1 MASWAACC
9 SFVRPLGLPRPVLV
23 FGKPL
28 LRVRTTLPRL
38 YSGML
43 GASCFSGHCS
53 GAWSGCRCQH
63 QKHGLAGWLGAA
75 AAATSCLRAAILA
88 PRRTASAR
96 FCGLASRGD
105 RRSPSRCE
113 LPGLPFSLRER
124 VLLPEPGGSRSASR
138 SAPRGELGG
147 LSRSGPLVAC
157 TSEDPAP
164 ALPFARRASTAL
176 MAITSG
182 ATRATQ

>member
-1 MASWAACC
+1 MGGLLLL
-9 SFVRPLGLPRPVLV
+9 VRPLGLPRPV

-63 QKHGLAGWLGAA
+63 QKHGGCGLAGWLGAA

-105 RRSPSRCE
+105 RRSPPE

-124 VLLPEPGGSRSASR
+124 VLLPEPGGSQSASR

-147 LSRSGPLVAC
+147 LSGSGPLVAC
-157 TSEDPAP
+157 TSEDPAS

-176 MAITSG
+176 MAIYEWCHARYRIT
-182 ATRATQ
+182 